1 MGVRLSERVRGGL
14 RVGVE
19 AFRVLAR
26 KLGGEA
32 LHLIPLDS
40 AAGYYTRPLY
50 IIAARHECRAAIIY
64 LLCRKLQSFAIYHEK
79 GVHDDVKV

>member
-40 AAGYYTRPLY
+40 AAGYYISL
-50 IIAARHECRAAIIY
+50 
-64 LLCRKLQSFAIYHEK
+64 
-79 GVHDDVKV
+79 V